1 MALGRRVR
9 DSVHLVEDELTGAS
23 DPLFYD
29 VYTHVAELHLADVGL
44 DVQWSDVEISSEDD
58 HWGQT
63 REYFSLPLYR
73 LPVAAM
79 KDLSL

>member
-1 MALGRRVR
+1 MIAFHRA
-9 DSVHLVEDELTGAS
+9 VEFKLTRML

-58 HWGQT
+58 SSPRGERRW
-63 REYFSLPLYR
+63 
-73 LPVAAM
+73 
-79 KDLSL
+79 KKCDLRAI

>member
-1 MALGRRVR
+1 MIAFHRA
-9 DSVHLVEDELTGAS
+9 VEFKLTGMS

-44 DVQWSDVEISSEDD
+44 DVQWNDVEITSEDD